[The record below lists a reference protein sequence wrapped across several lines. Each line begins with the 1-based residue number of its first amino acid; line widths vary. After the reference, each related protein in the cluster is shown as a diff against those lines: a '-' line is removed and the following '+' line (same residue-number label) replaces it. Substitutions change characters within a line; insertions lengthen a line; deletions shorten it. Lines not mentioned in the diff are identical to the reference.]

1 MKFPMK
7 GYWATAFLLLVVQNS
22 PVHAF
27 KLDNTGHGGITRDAL
42 SLSITIDGETLK
54 FTHGLRR
61 R

>member
-27 KLDNTGHGGITRDAL
+27 KLDTLAMVAL
-42 SLSITIDGETLK
+42 HAMPSPCP
-54 FTHGLRR
+54 
-61 R
+61 